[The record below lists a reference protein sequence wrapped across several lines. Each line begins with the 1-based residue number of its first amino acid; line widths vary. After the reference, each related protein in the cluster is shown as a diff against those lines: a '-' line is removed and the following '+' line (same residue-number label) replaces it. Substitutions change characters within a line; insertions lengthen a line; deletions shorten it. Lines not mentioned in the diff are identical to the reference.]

1 VNKPNEEFEK
11 LIAPFEV
18 MAGGLYSKECVK
30 AVAQWAFSEAVDI
43 AIFWHEHSTIN
54 VPTGHEIF
62 AYRKDIAKEIQ
73 KYAKEVSNERQP
85 RLH

>member
-1 VNKPNEEFEK
+1 MNKPNDEFEK

-30 AVAQWAFSEAVDI
+30 AVAQWAFSEAIDI
-43 AIFWHEHSTIN
+43 TVSWHEYSATN
-54 VPTGHEIF
+54 VPTGHETF

-73 KYAKEVSNERQP
+73 KYAKEVSDERRP
-85 RLH
+85 RLY

>member
-18 MAGGLYSKECVK
+18 MAGGLYSKKCVK

-43 AIFWHEHSTIN
+43 AISWHEHSITN
-54 VPTGHEIF
+54 VPVGHEIF

>member
-1 VNKPNEEFEK
+1 MNKPNDEFEK

-30 AVAQWAFSEAVDI
+30 AVAKWAFINATEI
-43 AIFWHEHSTIN
+43 ALYWHEHSTTD

-62 AYRKDIAKEIQ
+62 AYRREIAKEIQ
-73 KYAKEVSNERQP
+73 KYAKEVANERRP
-85 RLH
+85 